1 MVLGAGDG
9 YSLSPWDGMCKQCQ
23 TVEVGALPAGL
34 AALNRLLILQP

>member
-9 YSLSPWDGMCKQCQ
+9 YLLSPWDATCKQCQ

-34 AALNRLLILQP
+34 ATLNRLLILQP